1 MREIKFRA
9 WDKELEKM
17 HYDIEY
23 IYDDVGTS
31 CASFGDILEDTER
44 FNVMQYTGLKDK
56 DGKKI
61 YEGDIL
67 TWGNNVIVKVYYADV
82 LAMFRCILEGT
93 EEFGLFGFNQEASI
107 IGNIY
112 ENKEVLGE

>member
-1 MREIKFRA
+1 MRPRYRV
-9 WDKELEKM
+9 WDKEEKKM
-17 HYDIEY
+17 
-23 IYDDVGTS
+23 IYDAENTYDSYPVNIS
-31 CASFGDILEDTER
+31 SFGIILDLPN
-44 FNVMQYTGLKDK
+44 FYDVMQYTGLKDK
-56 DGKKI
+56 NDKEI

-112 ENKEVLGE
+112 ENKELLDE